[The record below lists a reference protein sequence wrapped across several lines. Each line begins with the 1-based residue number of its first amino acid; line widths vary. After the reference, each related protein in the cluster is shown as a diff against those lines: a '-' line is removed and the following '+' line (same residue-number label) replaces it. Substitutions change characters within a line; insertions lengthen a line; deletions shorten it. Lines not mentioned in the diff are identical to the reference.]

1 MAPGGVK
8 KQTKLSAQQK
18 ELLLWIYKQEYEREN
33 GVLGKFSREMEELT
47 ENMLTSWQE
56 QIEEVVHGAMT
67 VLNRS
72 LGTLQPPPRPKKIK
86 GRNKGVKWSAERYLG
101 RKPIKSAQKQESVEL
116 ARRLVSLENRKLL
129 KRSRRGRYTAY
140 VRLTEEGRALC
151 QQVFDNPASH

>member
-1 MAPGGVK
+1 MAPGGGK

-18 ELLLWIYKQEYEREN
+18 ELLLWIYKQEYERDN

-47 ENMLTSWQE
+47 EKILTSWQE
-56 QIEEVVHGAMT
+56 QMEEDIYNTMT
-67 VLNRS
+67 TFYRS
-72 LGTLQPPPRPKKIK
+72 LGALPPAPRPKKVR
-86 GRNKGVKWSAERYLG
+86 GRNKGVEWSAERYLG
-101 RKPIKSAQKQESVEL
+101 RKPIKSAQKQESMEL
-116 ARRLVSLENRKLL
+116 ARRLVSLENRKLI

>member
-1 MAPGGVK
+1 MAPGSGQ
-8 KQTKLSAQQK
+8 KQTKLSVQQK

-33 GVLGKFSREMEELT
+33 GVFAKLSREMEELS
-47 ENMLTSWQE
+47 ENILTSWQE
-56 QIEEVVHGAMT
+56 QIQEDLHNVMT
-67 VLNRS
+67 AFHRS

-86 GRNKGVKWSAERYLG
+86 GRIKGVEWSAERYLG
-101 RKPIKSAQKQESVEL
+101 RKPIKSAQKQESMEL
-116 ARRLVSLENRKLL
+116 ARRLVSLENRKLI